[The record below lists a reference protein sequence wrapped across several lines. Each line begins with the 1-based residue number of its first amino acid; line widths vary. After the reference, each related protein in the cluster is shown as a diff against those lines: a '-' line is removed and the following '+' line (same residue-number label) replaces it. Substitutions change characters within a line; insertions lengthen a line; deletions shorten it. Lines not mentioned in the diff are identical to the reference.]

1 MVDAMSPTALL
12 KLAPVLVGG
21 LVLSGCM
28 TYAPSERFIGMPR
41 EQVIA
46 ELGSPRPAPT
56 SLDSARRLDFPR
68 GPRGKH
74 TYAIEFDDA
83 GKVIGYRQ
91 LLTEKNFGFII
102 PGMDVQAVIDHI
114 GVSTDTFV
122 LGRGRGYVWN
132 YRYENPICRWFQIEF
147 TAEDKVRSAG
157 YGLPPECR
165 PRFAVMR

>member
-1 MVDAMSPTALL
+1 MPLSSFS
-12 KLAPVLVGG
+12 KLVPVLVSS

-46 ELGSPRPAPT
+46 ELGSPRPAPS
-56 SLDSARRLDFPR
+56 SLESVRRLDFPR
-68 GPRGKH
+68 GPMGKH
-74 TYAIEFDDA
+74 TYAVEFDEA

-132 YRYENPICRWFQIEF
+132 YRYENSLCRWFQIEF
-147 TAEDKVRSAG
+147 SAEDKVRSAG
-157 YGLPPECR
+157 YGMLPECR
-165 PRFAVMR
+165 PRVLISR

>member
-1 MVDAMSPTALL
+1 MPLTSLS
-12 KLAPVLVGG
+12 KLAPVLVCG
-21 LVLSGCM
+21 LVLSGCV

-74 TYAIEFDDA
+74 TYAIEFDDT
-83 GKVIGYRQ
+83 GKVSSYRQ
-91 LLTEKNFGFII
+91 LLTEKNFGTIVS
-102 PGMDVQAVIDHI
+102 GMDVRAVIDQI

-132 YRYENPICRWFQIEF
+132 YRYENALCRWFQIEF
-147 TAEDKVRSAG
+147 SADDKVRSAG
-157 YGLPPECR
+157 YGMPPECR

>member
-1 MVDAMSPTALL
+1 MVHAMPPIPFSKLLPAL
-12 KLAPVLVGG
+12 ASS

-41 EQVIA
+41 EQVLA

-56 SLDSARRLDFPR
+56 SLESARRLDFPR

-83 GKVIGYRQ
+83 GKVISYRQ
-91 LLTEKNFGFII
+91 LLTEKNFGFIV
-102 PGMDVQAVIDHI
+102 PGMDVRAVIDHI

-132 YRYENPICRWFQIEF
+132 YRYENSLCRWFQIEF
-147 TAEDKVRSAG
+147 SAEDKVRSAG
-157 YGLPPECR
+157 YGFPPECR
-165 PRFAVMR
+165 ARFAVMR